1 MFCERYKKE
10 RENPANMWQGVVLEE
25 SLDDKSLLNLTK
37 IVGTDIDKLEEEDR
51 VMTFHKIEVTD
62 SERYQFIEKARQ
74 SIKPGFY
81 IHLCKEGRMYVIFKD
96 KIFKFRKG
104 QQASLEKAREYG
116 ESTGIIS
123 EQMPFE
129 HLIDHPFD

>member
-10 RENPANMWQGVVLEE
+10 RENSANIWQGVVLEE
-25 SLDDKSLLNLTK
+25 SLDDKLLLNLAK
-37 IVGTDIDKLEEEDR
+37 IVGTDIDKLEEENR
-51 VMTFHKIEVTD
+51 VMTFHKIEVSD

-81 IHLCKEGRMYVIFKD
+81 IHLCKGGRMYVIFKD

-104 QQASLEKAREYG
+104 QPSLEKAREYG
-116 ESTGIIS
+116 KSAGIIP

>member
-81 IHLCKEGRMYVIFKD
+81 IHLCKGGKMCVIFKD
-96 KIFKFRKG
+96 KIFKFKKG
-104 QQASLEKAREYG
+104 QQSLLEKAREYG
-116 ESTGIIS
+116 KSIGIIP

-129 HLIDHPFD
+129 HLIDYPFD

>member
-1 MFCERYKKE
+1 MSCERGKKE
-10 RENPANMWQGVVLEE
+10 RENLANMWQGVVLEE
-25 SLDDKSLLNLTK
+25 SLDNKSLLDLAK

-51 VMTFHKIEVTD
+51 VMTFHKIEV
-62 SERYQFIEKARQ
+62 SGLNLHQFIEEAKR

-81 IHLCKEGRMYVIFKD
+81 THLCKKGRMYVIFKD
-96 KIFKFRKG
+96 KVFKFKKG
-104 QQASLEKAREYG
+104 QALLEKAREYG
-116 ESTGIIS
+116 KSTGIIS